1 MMCPFRAKN
10 NWIEVEFVVT
20 STLLAWFVSTDSQ
33 ILKKHLDANDFSQIK
48 STKSRF
54 DDREERL

>member
-1 MMCPFRAKN
+1 MCPFRAKN

-33 ILKKHLDANDFSQIK
+33 ILKNTLMQTIFP
-48 STKSRF
+48 R
-54 DDREERL
+54 